1 MAKFRFGQNSEPKV
15 SKFALKKER
24 RNTKYFRFVKVIRE
38 IDMDDIMFSPNDP
51 RADGIDPLHVAD
63 IQVNLETAGF
73 DEDGELSS
81 FMRHPDYP
89 GKWIVIDNH
98 HLIDALKKMGQKKWI
113 GNEYEYTGSYGEN
126 HMWAAATELG
136 FGINNDHN
144 PTKKTTM
151 SSVECAALKKI
162 ENLGYIH
169 EPGTPVDADHIKLWM
184 ETCDHTKVFA
194 KGKITQMINN
204 ILNPTAQTGKKI
216 RPLTLEKISAI
227 FDESNGLYGTGKLTN
242 NRWGFLKKTDN
253 YAADGPKAYTEM
265 VGQLEKG
272 LTPVFFTYSGKDDA
286 NKIVDNHRL
295 FFDKVYDT
303 YKKHMAS
310 VKTFHGISFPLLTK
324 EEVFAKIEI
333 VAIGQIDGE
342 YDETNFIDRPLNA

>member
-1 MAKFRFGQNSEPKV
+1 MAKFRFGQNAEPKV

-24 RNTKYFRFVKVIRE
+24 RNTKYFRFVQVIRE
-38 IDMDDIMFSPNDP
+38 IDMDDVMFSPNDP
-51 RADGIDPLHVAD
+51 RADGIDPSHVAD

-98 HLIDALKKMGQKKWI
+98 HLIGALKKMKQKKWI
-113 GNEYEYTGSYGEN
+113 GNEYEYTGSYGEK

-162 ENLGYIH
+162 ETLGYIH
-169 EPGTPVDADHIKLWM
+169 EPGTPVNADHIKLWM

-204 ILNPTAQTGKKI
+204 ILNPTLLTGKKI
-216 RPLTLEKISAI
+216 RPLTVEKIGQMFANSK
-227 FDESNGLYGTGKLTN
+227 GLYGTGELSN
-242 NRWGFLKKTDN
+242 NRYGFLVKTDN
-253 YAADGPKAYTEM
+253 FAADGPKGYGQM
-265 VGQLEKG
+265 VTQLEKG
-272 LTPVFFTYSGKDDA
+272 KTPVFITYSGKDDA
-286 NKIVDNHRL
+286 NKIVENNRQY
-295 FFDKVYDT
+295 FQKMYDT

-310 VKTFHGISFPLLTK
+310 VKTFHGITFPLIP
-324 EEVFAKIEI
+324 IEQFMSKFKS
-333 VAIGQIDGE
+333 VAIGQIAGE
-342 YDETNFIDRPLNA
+342 YDETDFIERPMN

>member
-1 MAKFRFGQNSEPKV
+1 MKFRFGQNTEPKV

-24 RNTKYFRFVKVIRE
+24 RNTKYFRFVQVIRE
-38 IDMDDIMFSPNDP
+38 IDMNDVMFSPNDP
-51 RADGIDPLHVAD
+51 RADGIDPLHVDD

-98 HLIDALKKMGQKKWI
+98 HLISALKNMKQKKWI

-151 SSVECAALKKI
+151 SSVVCAGIKKI
-162 ENLGYIH
+162 ESLGYIH
-169 EPGTPVDADHIKLWM
+169 EPGTPVDADNIKLWM
-184 ETCDHTKVFA
+184 ETCGHTMVFA

-204 ILNPTAQTGKKI
+204 ILNPTMLMGKKI
-216 RPLTLEKISAI
+216 RPLTLEKIEVMFKGSK
-227 FDESNGLYGTGKLTN
+227 GLYGTGQLIN
-242 NRWGFLKKTDN
+242 NRWGFLVKTDN
-253 YAADGPKAYTEM
+253 YAADGPKAYTQM
-265 VGQLEKG
+265 VSQLERG
-272 LTPVFFTYSGKDDA
+272 NIPVFITYSGKDDS

-295 FFDKVYDT
+295 YFEKIYDT

-310 VKTFHGISFPLLTK
+310 VKTFHGISFPILTK
-324 EEVFAKIEI
+324 EEVLSKIEI
-333 VAIGQIDGE
+333 LAIGQISGE
-342 YDETNFIDRPLNA
+342 YNESNFIQRPIF

>member
-1 MAKFRFGQNSEPKV
+1 MSKYRFGQNSEPKV
-15 SKFALKKER
+15 SNFALKKER
-24 RNTKYFRFVKVIRE
+24 RNTKYFRFVQVIRE

-81 FMRHPDYP
+81 FMRHPNFP
-89 GKWIVIDNH
+89 GKWMVIDNH
-98 HLIDALKKMGQKKWI
+98 HLIAALKKMGQKKWI
-113 GNEYEYTGSYGEN
+113 GNEYEYTGCYGEN

-144 PTKKTTM
+144 PTKKTSM
-151 SSVECAALKKI
+151 SSVEGAALKKI
-162 ENLGYIH
+162 ETLGYIH

-216 RPLTLEKISAI
+216 RPLTMELINAMFAET
-227 FDESNGLYGTGKLTN
+227 NGLYGTAELTN
-242 NRWGFLKKTDN
+242 NRYGFLVKTDN
-253 YAADGPKAYTEM
+253 YAADGPKGYNQM
-265 VGQLEKG
+265 VTQLDKG
-272 LTPVFFTYSGKDDA
+272 KTPVFITYSGKDDA
-286 NKIVDNHRL
+286 TKIVENNRHY
-295 FFDKVYDT
+295 FEKMYDT
-303 YKKHMAS
+303 YKKHMSS
-310 VKTFHGISFPLLTK
+310 VKTFHGISFPFITYEEFLT
-324 EEVFAKIEI
+324 KIEI

-342 YDETNFIDRPLNA
+342 YDQTNFIERPVN

>member
-24 RNTKYFRFVKVIRE
+24 RNTKYFRFVGVIRE
-38 IDMDDIMFSPNDP
+38 IDMDDVMFSPNDP
-51 RADGIDPLHVAD
+51 RADGVDPLHVAD

-81 FMRHPDYP
+81 FMRHPEYP
-89 GKWIVIDNH
+89 GKWIVIDQH
-98 HLIDALKKMGQKKWI
+98 HLISSLKNMKQKKWI

-162 ENLGYIH
+162 ETLGYIH
-169 EPGTPVDADHIKLWM
+169 EPGTPVDVDHIKLWM
-184 ETCDHTKVFA
+184 DTCDHSKVFA

-216 RPLTLEKISAI
+216 RPLTLESISAM
-227 FDESNGLYGTGKLTN
+227 FAQTSGLYGTAELTN
-242 NRWGFLKKTDN
+242 NRYGFLVKTDN
-253 YAADGPKAYTEM
+253 YAADGPKGYNQM
-265 VGQLEKG
+265 VTQLEKG
-272 LTPVFFTYSGKDDA
+272 KTPVFITYSGKDDA
-286 NKIVDNHRL
+286 TKIVENNRHY
-295 FFDKVYDT
+295 FEKMYDT
-303 YKKHMAS
+303 YKKHMLS
-310 VKTFHGISFPLLTK
+310 VETFHGISFPLITYEEFLT
-324 EEVFAKIEI
+324 KIEI

-342 YDETNFIDRPLNA
+342 YDQTNFIERPLN